1 MIRLAPNQ
9 PLDLPR
15 LASLLTDQAELALVW
30 PDARHPF
37 DHDQWRST
45 LTACPGNRSYFILSR
60 DDVIGHAALLE
71 TDEHG
76 VLSVSYLFIRPDH
89 RSRGHGRELIALL
102 EDEAKNFPGATALRL
117 RVRTYNPRAA
127 HVYEAS
133 GFVVTEQEGTLQI
146 MRKPLS

>member
-1 MIRLAPNQ
+1 MIRLVPNQ

-30 PDARHPF
+30 PDAKHPF
-37 DHDQWRST
+37 DHDQWRKT
-45 LTACPGNRSYFILSR
+45 LTARPGNRSYFIVTQQE
-60 DDVIGHAALLE
+60 VIGHAALLE
-71 TDEHG
+71 TDEQG

-89 RSRGHGRELIALL
+89 RSRGYGRDLIALL
-102 EDEAKNFPGATALRL
+102 ENEARSVAGVTALRL

-133 GFVVTEQEGTLQI
+133 GFMVAEQEGTLQI
-146 MRKPLS
+146 MRKRL